1 MKPQDNQQDS
11 VSKELTKR
19 AYQKP
24 QLEVYGD
31 LGEITGTV
39 GKTGVL
45 DGGTG
50 SMNSTSP

>member
-1 MKPQDNQQDS
+1 MEPQDNQQNA

-31 LGEITGTV
+31 LGEITGTM
-39 GKTGVL
+39 GKTGTI

-50 SMNSTSP
+50 SMSLTSP